1 MSAGGPDDVPPL
13 PLLLLLLELPI
24 FGAGCGE
31 ATGDEHLSAAKAG
44 LRKMQRG
51 VSFGVLILP
60 LDRRTQTEGS
70 APDTE
75 KRQRDQLNETYCT
88 YGGAKS
94 AAG

>member
-44 LRKMQRG
+44 LHRE
-51 VSFGVLILP
+51 VSFGRSDIAP
-60 LDRRTQTEGS
+60 RQTHT
-70 APDTE
+70 D
-75 KRQRDQLNETYCT
+75 
-88 YGGAKS
+88 GGFRP
-94 AAG
+94 